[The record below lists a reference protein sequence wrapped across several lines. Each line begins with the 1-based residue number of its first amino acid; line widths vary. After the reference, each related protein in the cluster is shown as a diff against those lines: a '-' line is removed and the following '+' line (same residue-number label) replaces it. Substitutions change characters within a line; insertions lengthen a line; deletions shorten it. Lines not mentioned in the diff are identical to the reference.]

1 MHVLVTGGAG
11 FIGSHLVQWLVQ
23 QGHQVRVLDNLSSGR
38 VEWLGAARAAVDF
51 CAGDIRNLAE
61 VQAAMAGIETVFH
74 LAALVSVVESV
85 ENPLKAEA
93 CNATGTLHVLEAARQ
108 AGVRRV
114 VQASSCAVYG
124 NTEQLPISE
133 AEPPQP
139 LSPYATTKLAA
150 EQWGQLYST
159 LYGLEAVALRFF
171 NVYGPRQ
178 DPASPYAAVVPRF
191 VAALRAGKQP
201 MIFGDGLQ
209 SRDFV
214 YVGDIVQGLWTAATA
229 PGIGGAVFNVG
240 SGRSWSILELAN
252 LVGEA
257 LGVPVQ
263 PDFKPAREGEVRH
276 SCASTSSFAERAGF
290 QAAVSLREGLQRT
303 VDYTLRA

>member
-11 FIGSHLVQWLVQ
+11 FIGSHLVQWLVA

-38 VEWLGAARAAVDF
+38 TAWLGEALAAVDF
-51 CAGDIRNLAE
+51 QQGDIRCLSE
-61 VQAAMAGIETVFH
+61 VQAAMQEIEIVIH
-74 LAALVSVVESV
+74 LAALVSVVESI
-85 ENPLKAEA
+85 EQPLKAHA

-124 NTEQLPISE
+124 NTEQLPVNE
-133 AEPPQP
+133 QVPPQP

-150 EQWGQLYST
+150 EQWGQLYND
-159 LYGLEAVALRFF
+159 LYGLETVALRFF

-178 DPASPYAAVVPRF
+178 DPVSPYAAVVPRF

-201 MIFGDGLQ
+201 TIFGDGQQ
-209 SRDFV
+209 SRDFI
-214 YVGDIVQGLWTAATA
+214 YVGDIVQGLWMAATA

-240 SGRSWSILELAN
+240 SGHSWSILELAQ

-257 LGVPVQ
+257 LRVPVQ

-290 QAAVSLREGLQRT
+290 RAAVSLREGLQRT
-303 VDYTLRA
+303 VDDTAT